1 MGRHFL
7 DNDGT
12 SLADIDDDEFIRKQ
26 LNNPKWEDEVM
37 LDPAEDKD
45 DLDQL
50 IALRKEINP
59 KIDIEFS
66 ALTDDSEK
74 ILKDKGIIK

>member
-26 LNNPKWEDEVM
+26 LNNPKWEDEVI

-59 KIDIEFS
+59 KIDLEFS
-66 ALTDDSEK
+66 ALSDESKK

>member
-26 LNNPKWEDEVM
+26 LNNPKWEDEIF
-37 LDPAEDKD
+37 LDPDEDKD

-59 KIDIEFS
+59 KIDLEFS
-66 ALTDDSEK
+66 ALSDVSEK
-74 ILKDKGIIK
+74 ILKDKAIIK

>member
-26 LNNPKWEDEVM
+26 LNNPKWEDE
-37 LDPAEDKD
+37 
-45 DLDQL
+45 
-50 IALRKEINP
+50 I
-59 KIDIEFS
+59 F
-66 ALTDDSEK
+66 
-74 ILKDKGIIK
+74 